1 MIDRLVLSTDTIAKR
16 RTFGRR
22 IGQPQGLGPDPVP
35 EGVRGGHL
43 QVVRLPFAG
52 QNGDVQRREPA
63 EDDRLRSEGL
73 ELQGL
78 QRAFDPRDQ
87 RTVYVNIVSLTPLLT
102 LSIDEPR
109 SRTRTPSQLRSFH
122 RYFAI
127 IYMEAMEMFFL
138 LSGNN

>member
-1 MIDRLVLSTDTIAKR
+1 MLYLEIQFEPILLMKKVAYPIGGFNKWPWAWACVR
-16 RTFGRR
+16 REILLGGRS
-22 IGQPQGLGPDPVP
+22 QLGIKEMNPIVS
-35 EGVRGGHL
+35 G
-43 QVVRLPFAG
+43 
-52 QNGDVQRREPA
+52 REPA